1 MNTFKGNRILITGGA
16 GFIGTHLAE
25 KLCQENKVL
34 LFDNLRRD
42 SLSELDKLK
51 NHSNVEFI
59 EGDVLNKKEV
69 YEAMKGC
76 NIILHLAAVA
86 GVSSYYK
93 EPAMTLRVNLIGT
106 VNVLECCNELNV
118 EKVVDFSTSEV
129 YGTDAFN
136 VTEDTSHCIGPVND
150 FRWTYAVSKL
160 ASEQLTLRYGETYN
174 FKSFTVRPFNI
185 YGPRQTGEGAISNFF
200 SAVVSNESI
209 IIYGDGTPIRSW
221 CYIRDCV
228 DAIQNLL
235 ENKTIE
241 RGTFNIGNPK
251 ETYSTLGL
259 ARLVCQVVQQN
270 VPIVFKEIN
279 RTEIHVRV
287 PNIDR
292 AKKLLTYKPKVGLIE
307 GLQLTYDWFKGKD
320 LK

>member
-25 KLCQENKVL
+25 RFCQENKIL

-51 NHSNVEFI
+51 NHPNVEFI

-69 YEAMKGC
+69 YEALKGC

-93 EPAMTLRVNLIGT
+93 EPSMTLRVNLIGT

-136 VTEDTSHCIGPVND
+136 VTEDTGHYIGPVND

-185 YGPRQTGEGAISNFF
+185 YA
-200 SAVVSNESI
+200 
-209 IIYGDGTPIRSW
+209 TPW
-221 CYIRDCV
+221 
-228 DAIQNLL
+228 
-235 ENKTIE
+235 
-241 RGTFNIGNPK
+241 
-251 ETYSTLGL
+251 
-259 ARLVCQVVQQN
+259 
-270 VPIVFKEIN
+270 
-279 RTEIHVRV
+279 
-287 PNIDR
+287 
-292 AKKLLTYKPKVGLIE
+292 
-307 GLQLTYDWFKGKD
+307 
-320 LK
+320 